1 MNKKKAIPIYATG
14 GIVGD
19 DGKKPKA
26 TTKSQYTPTVKKS
39 LIGDSYYTDATFE
52 KGLKTHLKDAI
63 GNRGQYTSGYNN
75 AALTRGQDKKGK
87 YTAAYDPNFF
97 DNNKL
102 KSMFGSKDE
111 LYTRVYDKD
120 IKVDKSYYPI
130 TKKAGT
136 KFDKISEAVDVA
148 SSKKDK
154 IKLSGNNLNLTQGR
168 HRGGKMDKAIVD
180 EVLKASKKKGTN
192 PNDLL
197 AIMSRESTL
206 GATSSKNNDD
216 MAVLVSGWNVN
227 EDSYPYDF
235 NRFLADKKTP
245 GVVREKI
252 IGLNSYYIRDSAAVE
267 KTLKANP
274 QYLQEYDKKL
284 NSRKPLQNSFEGS
297 IDFLK
302 KKGIK
307 GYNAGDPDYPNKVA
321 KDRKLVEA
329 EPELQKYIKQNINK
343 YAMGGQIQMGSRQK
357 RIAPLVVGAIS
368 GAISL
373 ISGISGASKAK
384 KAKEDARLASLKQEQ
399 DALRASMSQQA
410 QADAQALANFD
421 EAGQEGVQYYKKGG
435 EIAPKT
441 AQNQVA
447 GQMGLANPY
456 NAQGGGLK
464 PNLPISNGGYQ
475 TKGGNLIPIGDGV
488 ELAVGNRHNE
498 DTIDG
503 VSGIQLSQEGEPVA
517 EIENKEVL
525 ADGHTVYSD
534 RLKFKGNKSYADAMV
549 ALTKKRNKL
558 ESKQTATNNT
568 AEKNTLDRQL
578 AGLNMAEETL
588 FKIQE
593 VHKEMEGKH
602 VLNNIFAYGGKSPG
616 RPLPVPKWMQ
626 TFANTMKTGK
636 YKGYATNALN
646 DYRDPNNPDVV
657 ISENGMPKYPYDET
671 IKPFKP
677 KMLAT
682 PIDQSAG
689 MSNGSGELMKG
700 ITGAATSVV
709 GSIGT
714 DSNKTN
720 VAPTTITTPAS
731 VTAGTTTSTTSVQN
745 KTGTDWAKI
754 AGMVGN
760 FAPKIIDNIVN
771 SAQTRNAPQL
781 PNLLHSVATPLET
794 RVNINPAL
802 SEARQRTATLRKS
815 VLDNTSNSNNA
826 KSNMVAT
833 SLATGK
839 QINELLAGKENQEMS
854 LRNANAQNQQ
864 AVANANIAQ
873 DNERSMMEFQRANDL
888 NTMRSANWANLAGDI
903 TSTINEIK
911 LDNQFNAD
919 TQANIMDDPMGSK
932 ALLFAQNKEFMNSKS
947 NRDFIFKLAQTKKNP
962 VLVKYLQDN
971 YNYTN

>member
-1 MNKKKAIPIYATG
+1 MLPPSKEYAKIIHTREKGINPQASKQDVKNFKEAVRFEKEYINTPKFKERVKKAGYDVDAYRNLQARKLNNLELNVDDSSFNKSGLYYLDNKIFGGPSIRRTVNVPSAIKRKSVDVPQDISSMTHEVGHSYDYSKLEDFINKRNIYVPKTKKQKEERDKAIDAAG
-14 GIVGD
+14 GVNDYYWKVREGHEAD
-19 DGKKPKA
+19 PAEMSADVHAVRKELYD
-26 TTKSQYTPTVKKS
+26 YT
-39 LIGDSYYTDATFE
+39 
-52 KGLKTHLKDAI
+52 
-63 GNRGQYTSGYNN
+63 N
-75 AALTRGQDKKGK
+75 KKGK
-87 YTAAYDPNFF
+87 TLYDGRYSNFTEDAYKQMKKISRDPNSASYRI
-97 DNNKL
+97 L
-102 KSMFGSKDE
+102 
-111 LYTRVYDKD
+111 DKVGRKKTEAEEKIWSD
-120 IKVDKSYYPI
+120 VDGIDTDAKQ
-130 TKKAGT
+130 
-136 KFDKISEAVDVA
+136 EA
-148 SSKKDK
+148 
-154 IKLSGNNLNLTQGR
+154 
-168 HRGGKMDKAIVD
+168 H
-180 EVLKASKKKGTN
+180 
-192 PNDLL
+192 
-197 AIMSRESTL
+197 
-206 GATSSKNNDD
+206 
-216 MAVLVSGWNVN
+216 
-227 EDSYPYDF
+227 
-235 NRFLADKKTP
+235 DKKTDAIQKSMDRDTKQYIFDIMNR
-245 GVVREKI
+245 VVD
-252 IGLNSYYIRDSAAVE
+252 N
-267 KTLKANP
+267 
-274 QYLQEYDKKL
+274 KKPSSS
-284 NSRKPLQNSFEGS
+284 N
-297 IDFLK
+297 
-302 KKGIK
+302 
-307 GYNAGDPDYPNKVA
+307 YM
-321 KDRKLVEA
+321 
-329 EPELQKYIKQNINK
+329 
-343 YAMGGQIQMGSRQK
+343 AMGGVIGSRQ
-357 RIAPLVVGAIS
+357 RYIAPAVIGAIS

-384 KAKEDARLASLKQEQ
+384 KAKEEARLATLKQEQ

-456 NAQGGGLK
+456 SVQGGGLK
-464 PNLPISNGGYQ
+464 PNLPVSNGGYQ

-498 DTIDG
+498 TSVDG
-503 VSGIQLSQEGEPVA
+503 VSGIQLSQDGEPVA

-558 ESKQTATNNT
+558 EDKQNATNST

-602 VLNNIFAYGGKSPG
+602 VLNNIFAYGGTSPG

-646 DYRDPNNPDVV
+646 DYRDPNNPDVI

-682 PIDQSAG
+682 PVDQSAG
-689 MSNGSGELMKG
+689 MSNGSGELMRG
-700 ITGAATSVV
+700 ITGAATSVI

-731 VTAGTTTSTTSVQN
+731 VTANNTPSTTSVQN

-754 AGMVGN
+754 AGMVGS

-839 QINELLAGKENQEMS
+839 QINELLAGKENQEIA
-854 LRNANAQNQQ
+854 LRNANAQNRQ
-864 AVANANIAQ
+864 AVTNANIAQ

-903 TSTINEIK
+903 TSTINEFK
-911 LDNQFNAD
+911 LENQFNAD

-932 ALLFAQNKEFMNSKS
+932 AILFAQNKEFMNNKA

-962 VLVKYLQDN
+962 VLVQYLKDN